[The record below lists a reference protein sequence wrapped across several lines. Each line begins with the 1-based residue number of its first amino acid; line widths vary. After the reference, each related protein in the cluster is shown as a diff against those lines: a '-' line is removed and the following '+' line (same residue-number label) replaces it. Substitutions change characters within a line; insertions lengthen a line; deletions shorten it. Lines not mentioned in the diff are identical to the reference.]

1 MTSVDAS
8 QVASR
13 VIEIRQRI
21 VAAGGVNIKLIAVT
35 KTFDVGAVVAAFDA
49 GCDGV
54 GENYAQELIAKSSA
68 LPMAKRL
75 PIHFIGRLQ
84 SNKVKSIAGSVD
96 VWQSV
101 DRVDLINEIAKRCV
115 KVGSDSRPKIMLQVN
130 ATDEPDKGGCNPQE
144 VTQLFDLATI
154 KGLQVVGLM
163 TVGPTSN
170 DPQQT
175 QRAFRLVRKLVDDLG
190 LDHCSMGMT
199 GDLEIAIA
207 EGATMIRIGSALFGP
222 RSQLR

>member
-35 KTFDVGAVVAAFDA
+35 KTFDVGAMVAAFDA

-54 GENYAQELIAKSSA
+54 GENYAQELIVKSSA
-68 LPMAKRL
+68 LPTAKRL

-84 SNKVKSIAGSVD
+84 SNKVKSIAELVD

-115 KVGSDSRPKIMLQVN
+115 KADSDIRPKIMVQVN
-130 ATDEPDKGGCNPQE
+130 ATEEPDKGGCNPQE
-144 VTQLFDLATI
+144 VSQLLDLATA
-154 KGLQVVGLM
+154 KGLEVVGLM

-170 DPQQT
+170 EPQQT
-175 QRAFRLVRKLVDDLG
+175 QRAFRLARKLVDDLG
-190 LDHCSMGMT
+190 LKQCSMGMT

-207 EGATMIRIGSALFGP
+207 EGSTMIRIGSALFGP
-222 RSQLR
+222 RS